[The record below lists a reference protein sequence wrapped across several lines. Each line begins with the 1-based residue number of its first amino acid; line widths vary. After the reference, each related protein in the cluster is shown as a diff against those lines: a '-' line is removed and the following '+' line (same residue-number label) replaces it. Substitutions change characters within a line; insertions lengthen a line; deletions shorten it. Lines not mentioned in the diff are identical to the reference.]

1 MKARIVFKIPELYV
15 PVDIENFE
23 QTTIQT
29 GDSIEQIREKFLEE
43 NSSYVSPEIISIE
56 II

>member
-29 GDSIEQIREKFLEE
+29 GESIEQIREKFLEE